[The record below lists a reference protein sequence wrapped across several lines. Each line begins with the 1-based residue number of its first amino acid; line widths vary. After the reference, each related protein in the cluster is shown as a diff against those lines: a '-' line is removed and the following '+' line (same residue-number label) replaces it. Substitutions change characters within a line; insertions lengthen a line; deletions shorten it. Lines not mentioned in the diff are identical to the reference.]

1 MNSLASQAMPF
12 LQMLWRQKW
21 IAVGIAW
28 LVCTVGWI
36 GVAFM
41 PTKYKSSTRIYL
53 NADPLLTPLLR
64 GLAIDTDPSRHLDF
78 LQRTLLSRPNLE
90 QLVRLTDLDIHIK
103 SPAERET
110 LFRRLAA
117 EVSIT
122 PITSNLMTISYR
134 NKDPQTAKNVVQGLL
149 TIFAEKTAGSS
160 RSEMDSAQRFLDD
173 EIASY
178 RDQLRAKDQQRAVL
192 ARQYP
197 DLVSTEGPIGG
208 EARSRLDQE
217 RSAIVRIKNELEDA
231 VTNRNSLLKELSSV
245 PPMLSVDRAPQVV
258 VNGGRSLSP
267 DEQRLAQMQNN
278 LDAMRLKYTDQ
289 HPDVIAT
296 RQEIKQ
302 LEAEMKHSGSE
313 SSGGVSKT
321 QIPNAV
327 YDQLKVKLV
336 DAETQVAAIQRRL
349 KQAQAEEERIE
360 KIARSAPAVLN
371 EVQDLDRDYGIL
383 KRNYEEFVSRRQSD
397 TNCRSR
403 RHEDREDSVP
413 GYRCAASAA
422 GTGRAQSAAAGF
434 DGSSRRSRHWPSDT
448 LDDRAARS
456 LLRDGC
462 ATSRPWN
469 PDFGKR
475 HADFDWRRATTGHG
489 PVSGSVRQRGC
500 SDSRLWNLAA
510 VELETAFDGRFL
522 MVELIGLIERAAAL
536 LRQRESAQLAPSPP
550 VR

>member
-12 LQMLWRQKW
+12 LRMLWRQKW

-90 QLVRLTDLDIHIK
+90 QLVRLTDLDVHIN

-313 SSGGVSKT
+313 SSGAISKT

-360 KIARSAPAVLN
+360 KIARSAPAVLS

-383 KRNYEEFVSRRQSD
+383 KRNYEEFVSRRQSTQIAEAAD
-397 TNCRSR
+397 TKTEKIQFRVI
-403 RHEDREDSVP
+403 DAPQVP
-413 GYRCAASAA
+413 LVPVEPNRPLLVSMVLLVGL
-422 GTGRAQSAAAGF
+422 GTGLATPLMIGQLDRSFATVAQLRDLGVPIL
-434 DGSSRRSRHWPSDT
+434 GSVTRISIG
-448 LDDRAARS
+448 AAR
-456 LLRDGC
+456 
-462 ATSRPWN
+462 
-469 PDFGKR
+469 
-475 HADFDWRRATTGHG
+475 RRAT
-489 PVSGSVRQRGC
+489 V
-500 SDSRLWNLAA
+500 
-510 VELETAFDGRFL
+510 
-522 MVELIGLIERAAAL
+522 
-536 LRQRESAQLAPSPP
+536 QLAGVCASA
-550 VR
+550 VVLIAVYGTLLLLSLKLHSMGVS

>member
-1 MNSLASQAMPF
+1 
-12 LQMLWRQKW
+12 
-21 IAVGIAW
+21 
-28 LVCTVGWI
+28 
-36 GVAFM
+36 
-41 PTKYKSSTRIYL
+41 
-53 NADPLLTPLLR
+53 
-64 GLAIDTDPSRHLDF
+64 
-78 LQRTLLSRPNLE
+78 
-90 QLVRLTDLDIHIK
+90 
-103 SPAERET
+103 
-110 LFRRLAA
+110 
-117 EVSIT
+117 
-122 PITSNLMTISYR
+122 
-134 NKDPQTAKNVVQGLL
+134 
-149 TIFAEKTAGSS
+149 
-160 RSEMDSAQRFLDD
+160 MDSAQRFLDD

-197 DLVSTEGPIGG
+197 DLVSTEGPVGG

-360 KIARSAPAVLN
+360 KIARSAPAVLS

-383 KRNYEEFVSRRQSD
+383 KRNYEEFVSRRQSTQIAEAAD
-397 TNCRSR
+397 TKT
-403 RHEDREDSVP
+403 E
-413 GYRCAASAA
+413 
-422 GTGRAQSAAAGF
+422 
-434 DGSSRRSRHWPSDT
+434 
-448 LDDRAARS
+448 
-456 LLRDGC
+456 
-462 ATSRPWN
+462 
-469 PDFGKR
+469 K
-475 HADFDWRRATTGHG
+475 
-489 PVSGSVRQRGC
+489 
-500 SDSRLWNLAA
+500 
-510 VELETAFDGRFL
+510 
-522 MVELIGLIERAAAL
+522 I
-536 LRQRESAQLAPSPP
+536 
-550 VR
+550 

>member
-12 LQMLWRQKW
+12 LRMLWRQKW

-41 PTKYKSSTRIYL
+41 PTKYESSTRIYL

-90 QLVRLTDLDIHIK
+90 QLVRLTDLDIHIN

-197 DLVSTEGPIGG
+197 DLVSTEGTVGG

-217 RSAIVRIKNELEDA
+217 RSAIVKIKNELEDA

-278 LDAMRLKYTDQ
+278 LDTMRLKYTDQ

-302 LEAEMKHSGSE
+302 LEARDE
-313 SSGGVSKT
+313 T
-321 QIPNAV
+321 LQP
-327 YDQLKVKLV
+327 LKVLV
-336 DAETQVAAIQRRL
+336 V
-349 KQAQAEEERIE
+349 
-360 KIARSAPAVLN
+360 
-371 EVQDLDRDYGIL
+371 
-383 KRNYEEFVSRRQSD
+383 
-397 TNCRSR
+397 
-403 RHEDREDSVP
+403 
-413 GYRCAASAA
+413 
-422 GTGRAQSAAAGF
+422 
-434 DGSSRRSRHWPSDT
+434 
-448 LDDRAARS
+448 
-456 LLRDGC
+456 
-462 ATSRPWN
+462 
-469 PDFGKR
+469 
-475 HADFDWRRATTGHG
+475 
-489 PVSGSVRQRGC
+489 SVRHKSQMPFTT
-500 SDSRLWNLAA
+500 SSK
-510 VELETAFDGRFL
+510 
-522 MVELIGLIERAAAL
+522 
-536 LRQRESAQLAPSPP
+536 SSS
-550 VR
+550 

>member
-41 PTKYKSSTRIYL
+41 PTKYESSTRIYL

-383 KRNYEEFVSRRQSD
+383 KRNYEEFVSRRQSAQIAEAAD
-397 TNCRSR
+397 TKTEKIQFRVI
-403 RHEDREDSVP
+403 DAPQVP
-413 GYRCAASAA
+413 LVPVEPNRPLLVSMVLLVGL
-422 GTGRAQSAAAGF
+422 GTGLATPLMMGQLDRSFATVAQLRDLGIPIL
-434 DGSSRRSRHWPSDT
+434 GSVTRISIG
-448 LDDRAARS
+448 AAR
-456 LLRDGC
+456 
-462 ATSRPWN
+462 
-469 PDFGKR
+469 
-475 HADFDWRRATTGHG
+475 RRAT
-489 PVSGSVRQRGC
+489 V
-500 SDSRLWNLAA
+500 
-510 VELETAFDGRFL
+510 
-522 MVELIGLIERAAAL
+522 
-536 LRQRESAQLAPSPP
+536 QLAGVCASA
-550 VR
+550 VVLIAVYGTLLLLSLKLHSVGVS

>member
-12 LQMLWRQKW
+12 LRTLWRQKW

-41 PTKYKSSTRIYL
+41 PTKYESSTRIYL

-90 QLVRLTDLDIHIK
+90 QLVRLTDLDIHIN

-197 DLVSTEGPIGG
+197 DLVSTEGTVGG

-217 RSAIVRIKNELEDA
+217 RSAIVKIKNELEDA

-278 LDAMRLKYTDQ
+278 LDTMRLKYTDQ

-302 LEAEMKHSGSE
+302 LEAQMKHSTSE

-327 YDQLKVKLV
+327 YDQLKIKLV

-360 KIARSAPAVLN
+360 KIARSAPAVLS

-383 KRNYEEFVSRRQSD
+383 QRNYEEFVSRRQSTQIAEAAD
-397 TNCRSR
+397 TKTEKIQFRVI
-403 RHEDREDSVP
+403 DAPQVP
-413 GYRCAASAA
+413 LIPVEPNRPLLVSMVLLVGL
-422 GTGRAQSAAAGF
+422 GTGLATPLMIGQLDRSFATVAQLRDLGIPIL
-434 DGSSRRSRHWPSDT
+434 GSVTRISIG
-448 LDDRAARS
+448 AAR
-456 LLRDGC
+456 
-462 ATSRPWN
+462 
-469 PDFGKR
+469 
-475 HADFDWRRATTGHG
+475 RRAT
-489 PVSGSVRQRGC
+489 V
-500 SDSRLWNLAA
+500 
-510 VELETAFDGRFL
+510 
-522 MVELIGLIERAAAL
+522 
-536 LRQRESAQLAPSPP
+536 QLAGVCASA
-550 VR
+550 VVLIAVYGTLLLLSLKLHSVGVS

>member
-12 LQMLWRQKW
+12 LRMLWRQKW

-41 PTKYKSSTRIYL
+41 PTKYESSTRIYL

-90 QLVRLTDLDIHIK
+90 QLVRLTDLDIHIN

-197 DLVSTEGPIGG
+197 DLVSTEGPVGG

-217 RSAIVRIKNELEDA
+217 RSAIVKIKNELEDA

-278 LDAMRLKYTDQ
+278 LDTMRLKYTDQ

-327 YDQLKVKLV
+327 YDQLKIKLV

-360 KIARSAPAVLN
+360 KIARSAPAVLS

-383 KRNYEEFVSRRQSD
+383 QRNYEEFVSRRQSTQIAEAAD
-397 TNCRSR
+397 TKTEKIQFRVI
-403 RHEDREDSVP
+403 DAPQVP
-413 GYRCAASAA
+413 LVPVEPNRPLLVSMVLLVGL
-422 GTGRAQSAAAGF
+422 GTGLATPLMIGQLDRSFATVAQLRDLGIPIL
-434 DGSSRRSRHWPSDT
+434 GSVTRISIG
-448 LDDRAARS
+448 AAR
-456 LLRDGC
+456 
-462 ATSRPWN
+462 
-469 PDFGKR
+469 
-475 HADFDWRRATTGHG
+475 RRAT
-489 PVSGSVRQRGC
+489 V
-500 SDSRLWNLAA
+500 
-510 VELETAFDGRFL
+510 
-522 MVELIGLIERAAAL
+522 
-536 LRQRESAQLAPSPP
+536 QLAGVCASA
-550 VR
+550 VVLIAVYGTLLLLSLKLHSVGVS

>member
-12 LQMLWRQKW
+12 LRTLWRQKW

-41 PTKYKSSTRIYL
+41 PTKYESSTRIYL

-64 GLAIDTDPSRHLDF
+64 GLAIDTDPARHLDF

-90 QLVRLTDLDIHIK
+90 QLVRLTDLDIHIN

-197 DLVSTEGPIGG
+197 DLVSTEGTVGG

-217 RSAIVRIKNELEDA
+217 RSAIVKIKNELEDA

-278 LDAMRLKYTDQ
+278 LDTMRLKYTDQ

-302 LEAEMKHSGSE
+302 LEAQMKHSTSE

-327 YDQLKVKLV
+327 YDQLKIKLV

-360 KIARSAPAVLN
+360 KIARSAPAVLS

-383 KRNYEEFVSRRQSD
+383 QRNYEEFVSRRQSTQIAEAAD
-397 TNCRSR
+397 TKTEKIQFRVI
-403 RHEDREDSVP
+403 DAPQVP
-413 GYRCAASAA
+413 LIPVEPNRPLLVSMVLLVGL
-422 GTGRAQSAAAGF
+422 GTGLATPLMIGQLDRSFATVAQLRDLGIPIL
-434 DGSSRRSRHWPSDT
+434 GSVTRISIG
-448 LDDRAARS
+448 AAR
-456 LLRDGC
+456 
-462 ATSRPWN
+462 
-469 PDFGKR
+469 
-475 HADFDWRRATTGHG
+475 RRAT
-489 PVSGSVRQRGC
+489 V
-500 SDSRLWNLAA
+500 
-510 VELETAFDGRFL
+510 
-522 MVELIGLIERAAAL
+522 
-536 LRQRESAQLAPSPP
+536 QLAGVCASA
-550 VR
+550 VVLIAVYGTLLLLSLKLHSVGVS

>member
-12 LQMLWRQKW
+12 LRMLWRQKW

-41 PTKYKSSTRIYL
+41 PTKYESSTRIYL

-90 QLVRLTDLDIHIK
+90 QLVRLTDLDIHIN

-383 KRNYEEFVSRRQSD
+383 KRNYEEFVSRRQSTQIAEAAD
-397 TNCRSR
+397 TKTEKIQFRVI
-403 RHEDREDSVP
+403 DAPQVP
-413 GYRCAASAA
+413 LVPVEPNRPLLVSMVLLVGL
-422 GTGRAQSAAAGF
+422 GTGLATPLMIGQLDRSFATVAQLRDLGIPIL
-434 DGSSRRSRHWPSDT
+434 GSVTRISIG
-448 LDDRAARS
+448 AAR
-456 LLRDGC
+456 
-462 ATSRPWN
+462 
-469 PDFGKR
+469 
-475 HADFDWRRATTGHG
+475 RRAT
-489 PVSGSVRQRGC
+489 V
-500 SDSRLWNLAA
+500 
-510 VELETAFDGRFL
+510 
-522 MVELIGLIERAAAL
+522 
-536 LRQRESAQLAPSPP
+536 QLAGVCASA
-550 VR
+550 VVLIAVYGTLLLLSLKLHSVGVS

>member
-1 MNSLASQAMPF
+1 
-12 LQMLWRQKW
+12 
-21 IAVGIAW
+21 
-28 LVCTVGWI
+28 
-36 GVAFM
+36 
-41 PTKYKSSTRIYL
+41 
-53 NADPLLTPLLR
+53 
-64 GLAIDTDPSRHLDF
+64 
-78 LQRTLLSRPNLE
+78 
-90 QLVRLTDLDIHIK
+90 
-103 SPAERET
+103 
-110 LFRRLAA
+110 
-117 EVSIT
+117 
-122 PITSNLMTISYR
+122 MTISYR

-313 SSGGVSKT
+313 SSGAVSKT

-360 KIARSAPAVLN
+360 KIARSAPAVLS
-371 EVQDLDRDYGIL
+371 EAQDLDRDYGIL
-383 KRNYEEFVSRRQSD
+383 KRNYEEFVSRRQSTQIAEAAD
-397 TNCRSR
+397 TKTEKIQFRVI
-403 RHEDREDSVP
+403 DAPQVP
-413 GYRCAASAA
+413 LVPVEPNRPLLVSMVLLVGL
-422 GTGRAQSAAAGF
+422 GTGLATPLMIGQLDRSFATVAQLRDLGVPIL
-434 DGSSRRSRHWPSDT
+434 GSVTRISIG
-448 LDDRAARS
+448 AAR
-456 LLRDGC
+456 
-462 ATSRPWN
+462 
-469 PDFGKR
+469 
-475 HADFDWRRATTGHG
+475 RRAT
-489 PVSGSVRQRGC
+489 V
-500 SDSRLWNLAA
+500 
-510 VELETAFDGRFL
+510 
-522 MVELIGLIERAAAL
+522 
-536 LRQRESAQLAPSPP
+536 QLAGVCASA
-550 VR
+550 VVLIAVYGTLLLLSLKLHSMGVS

>member
-12 LQMLWRQKW
+12 LRMLWRQKW

-41 PTKYKSSTRIYL
+41 PTKYESSTRIYL

-90 QLVRLTDLDIHIK
+90 QLVRLTDLDIHIN

-383 KRNYEEFVSRRQSD
+383 KRNYEEFVSRRQSTQIAEAAD
-397 TNCRSR
+397 TKTEKIQFRVI
-403 RHEDREDSVP
+403 DAPQVP
-413 GYRCAASAA
+413 LVPVEPNRPLLVSMVLLVGL
-422 GTGRAQSAAAGF
+422 GTGLATPLMIGQLDRSFATVAQLRDLGIPIL
-434 DGSSRRSRHWPSDT
+434 GSVTRISIG
-448 LDDRAARS
+448 AAR
-456 LLRDGC
+456 
-462 ATSRPWN
+462 
-469 PDFGKR
+469 
-475 HADFDWRRATTGHG
+475 RRAT
-489 PVSGSVRQRGC
+489 V
-500 SDSRLWNLAA
+500 
-510 VELETAFDGRFL
+510 
-522 MVELIGLIERAAAL
+522 
-536 LRQRESAQLAPSPP
+536 QLAGVCASA
-550 VR
+550 VVLIAVYGTLLLLSLKLHSMGVS